1 MKTKLTLSLPQKTIR
16 TAKKIAKI
24 RGTTVSALFAESV
37 DQWRNLSVK
46 SQEEHLRKSPDL
58 NALLGAFQSKPPFD
72 RKSEHIREK
81 HG

>member
-37 DQWRNLSVK
+37 DQWRNVAMN
-46 SQEEHLRKSPDL
+46 SQEEQFRGSPDL
-58 NALLGAFQSKPPFD
+58 NALLGAFESRPPFD

>member
-1 MKTKLTLSLPQKTIR
+1 MRTKLTLSLPQKTIQ

-24 RGTTVSALFAESV
+24 RGTTVSALFSESV
-37 DQWRNLSVK
+37 DQWRTMAMNPK
-46 SQEEHLRKSPDL
+46 EAHLRRSPDL
-58 NALLGAFQSKPPFD
+58 NALLGAFQAKPPFD